1 VLSGYQIRPDIEL
14 PITGQMGNSITGNV
28 RIPDFDLS
36 QICSCRSNKWVQ
48 GPDMNEPRKR
58 HSSLV
63 HRDKLYVLGG
73 TDVDGNSMEVLDLK
87 RNFPTRVPKLG
98 KHLYLDRAN
107 KGLANAI

>member
-1 VLSGYQIRPDIEL
+1 
-14 PITGQMGNSITGNV
+14 
-28 RIPDFDLS
+28 
-36 QICSCRSNKWVQ
+36 
-48 GPDMNEPRKR
+48 MNEARKR

-98 KHLYLDRAN
+98 KD
-107 KGLANAI
+107 